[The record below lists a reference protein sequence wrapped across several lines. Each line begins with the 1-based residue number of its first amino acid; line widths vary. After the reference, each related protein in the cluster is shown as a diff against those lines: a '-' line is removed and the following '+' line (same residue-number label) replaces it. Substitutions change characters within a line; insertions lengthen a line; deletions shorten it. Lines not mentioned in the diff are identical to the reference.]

1 MLLINIVE
9 KPVYNCLV
17 FDSVQNKKK
26 EKICSR
32 LKEFLALVR
41 GEKTNMNQLTNK
53 KKNI

>member
-41 GEKTNMNQLTNK
+41 EKTNMNQLTNK